1 MRYCLLKRVKWFD
14 LNYYLRLK
22 NERLNISNKMN
33 TKLCLI
39 SLSAL
44 LSYLINYLMTP
55 QIDLVSDWR
64 ALTPLPFLGLV
75 IFYIVLFA
83 LTAYT
88 VLAEYSGLRMQV
100 SM

>member
-1 MRYCLLKRVKWFD
+1 
-14 LNYYLRLK
+14 
-22 NERLNISNKMN
+22 MN

-39 SLSAL
+39 SLSSL

-75 IFYIVLFA
+75 IFTLCYLHVLPIQC
-83 LTAYT
+83 LQST
-88 VLAEYSGLRMQV
+88 VD
-100 SM
+100 